1 MRRRK
6 QYLLVMS
13 VLSVAGVM
21 VILFLTQELQARR
34 DLQFL
39 VEEPHQDALPALGTV
54 SEFELTSAAE
64 ETPFALENLKGKV
77 SVVDFIFTS
86 CGGICPVMTNNLSD
100 VHRMFSEE
108 EDVQFVSVSVDPETD
123 TPEVLREYAKRNRAN
138 PERWYF
144 LTGDLEA
151 IHTLAVDGF
160 KIGSVDDPLIHSPH
174 FVLVDRAGKIRGYYT
189 GTDPEEKARIADDIR
204 TLLAEP
210 VAVPSP

>member
-21 VILFLTQELQARR
+21 VILFLTQELDARR
-34 DLQFL
+34 DRQLSL
-39 VEEPHQDALPALGTV
+39 EIPHLDGLPELGAVT
-54 SEFELTSAAE
+54 EFQLIAAAE
-64 ETPFALENLKGKV
+64 ETPFALEDLKGKV

-108 EDVQFVSVSVDPETD
+108 EGVQFVSVSVDPETD

-138 PERWYF
+138 PDRWHF

-151 IHTLAVDGF
+151 VHSLAVDGF
-160 KIGSVDDPLIHSPH
+160 KIGSVEDPLIHSPH
-174 FVLVDRAGKIRGYYT
+174 FVLVDRAGNIRGYYT

-210 VAVPSP
+210 EVAPGS